1 VLDDRSTG
9 SLSQAFSGL
18 PDEDRLRVLEGLRS
32 LPGEIGL
39 VSFRRLVPIMAALDS
54 GRRLNL
60 LTAEAVASALVLDAD
75 LAVTTRSPL
84 LDDACARLGVHVMV
98 VN

>member
-1 VLDDRSTG
+1 
-9 SLSQAFSGL
+9 
-18 PDEDRLRVLEGLRS
+18 
-32 LPGEIGL
+32 
-39 VSFRRLVPIMAALDS
+39 MAALDS